1 MFLKSLEINGFKSFA
16 DATKL
21 EFHPG
26 VTGIVGPN
34 GCGKS
39 NVVDAIRWVL
49 GETSAKALRG
59 GEMAD
64 VIFNGTEKRKPLGL
78 AEVVLTLGDTAE
90 ALGVEFSE
98 MSVGRRVYRDG
109 KSEYLLN
116 RKPCRLKDINDLFM
130 DTGIGRSSYSVME
143 QGKIDMLLSSKP
155 EDRRQV
161 FEEAAG
167 ITKFKQQKK
176 EALRKLDYTEANLV
190 RICDIIEEQRRQM
203 GSLQRQ
209 AAKARRY
216 ASLLEHVRVLDTHFS
231 HRKYAEL
238 SAERGELEVSVK
250 SLREA
255 QTEMQAKIE
264 GGQTGLNDTRVAF
277 QKVEEELGNLRQRE
291 IEQQNRIQ
299 SAKNRIGFN
308 EERRK
313 ELLALIERNQADITN
328 NEDKLNAQQRDLAYT
343 DESLEAIGGQIE
355 RQQRELEQYIRQTE
369 EIRKERAEIDANLT
383 ENRNSLSAAES
394 LIATLNAQLESGQ
407 TQLESSRQ
415 RLKQLGDEVARVQKE
430 LDAKVKEDEALSKD
444 REKHE
449 STRENLEIE
458 LKQLEDA
465 FDGLQ
470 RDLTAARQGEANLS
484 RELTEK
490 QTRLET
496 LQQLVASGEG
506 FERGTKEVLKGLDQP
521 DFFTKAVRGVV
532 ANYIDVETDFIPAI
546 EAALGHNL
554 QAVVV
559 ADSTMAQAMLD
570 SLRRGELGQASLIPE
585 DFVKH
590 NGGRQLLTVPVGAIG
605 WASDKVKLE
614 ARVEPVVDALLEN
627 VLIVESLDRALEL
640 RQEVPNASFATLDGE
655 FLSAEGVLTG
665 GVRKGGAASILE
677 RQNEIRVLGEAT
689 DSLRERLAAQKKSVS
704 TLEQNVQSAKVEF
717 ETHRERLQ
725 QTRVTLSTIDG
736 QLALVQREL
745 QQFDS
750 KLESLRWE
758 EDELKARLET
768 GEAKLKEL
776 DDNRRAS
783 LETIAK
789 LNLTSGEL
797 GNRLELMREKET
809 ESNSLLNDLR
819 TTLAVEKRAK
829 EALEQQRSPMNSRLQ
844 ELTDIIRRRKSE
856 IETYNERIENAGS
869 ESEKLRGEIGEA
881 EGEYQEVVEHRRGL
895 EGQRGEHISTIE
907 QGEAQLVTLRQEVQ
921 KIADQRGREEIR
933 CTQLDLRIENLN
945 DNIRERYQIDLISFE
960 PDSHTLLAVIGEQR
974 KAHGRSEKRRSTLAA
989 KDDDSEGTDD
999 SADQPD
1005 PTDPID
1011 TSDDLDEME
1020 IPDESQPDWEFVEA
1034 IMSGLRQKLD
1044 SMGPVN
1050 LDAIEEFDELEERF
1064 NLMQQQHDDLVNSKE
1079 ELLKVIEKINITT
1092 KEMFAETF
1100 EKVRINFREMFTE
1113 LFGKGAQANLVLL
1126 DDGDPLES
1134 GIEIIAKPP
1143 GKKLQSI
1150 SLLSGGERSMTAVAL
1165 LFAIYM
1171 VKPSPFC
1178 VLDELDAPLDEAN
1191 IERFIRVLD
1200 RFIEASQF
1208 IIVTHSKRTM
1218 SRADVMY
1225 GVSMEEF
1232 GVSKTLSIHFS
1243 ASNKTDQPDVNPWT
1257 EDKQVK
1263 RAAKKKEAKASAA
1276 PAAVEEAP
1284 TQQLLLAE
1292 EAL

>member
-506 FERGTKEVLKGLDQP
+506 FERGTKDVLKGLDQP